1 MNDTFRDPDATLLRN
16 AERKLD
22 ELKAEAR
29 RAAADAKPDTQAD
42 TPPDDKIEDKKD
54 DQVELDDIGR
64 IERRMEVRRQAIR
77 EHFAEARV
85 GIERTAKSWPVVAVG
100 AMVAALAIGYVVAQR
115 VRPSPARR
123 ARTAWDKVREAPD
136 AARAYVHRAT
146 RPTSQVWGERL
157 AAGTGVAMAVMRALP
172 QLRALA
178 EAMPRRRPRDTHRRA
193 P

>member
-64 IERRMEVRRQAIR
+64 IERRMEVRRQASR

-100 AMVAALAIGYVVAQR
+100 AVVAAIAVGYVVAQR
-115 VRPSPARR
+115 VRPSPSRR
-123 ARTAWDKVREAPD
+123 ARTAWDKVRE
-136 AARAYVHRAT
+136 
-146 RPTSQVWGERL
+146 
-157 AAGTGVAMAVMRALP
+157 
-172 QLRALA
+172 
-178 EAMPRRRPRDTHRRA
+178 
-193 P
+193 

>member
-1 MNDTFRDPDATLLRN
+1 MNDTIRDPEATLLRS
-16 AERKLD
+16 AEQRLD
-22 ELKAEAR
+22 ELKAQAKKVEAE
-29 RAAADAKPDTQAD
+29 AMAKVDVKLAEKPEDKQ
-42 TPPDDKIEDKKD
+42 DDKVD
-54 DQVELDDIGR
+54 LDDIVR
-64 IERRMEVRRQAIR
+64 IEERMEKRREAIR
-77 EHFAEARV
+77 HHLTEARV
-85 GIERTAKSWPVVAVG
+85 GVERTAKSWPVVAVG
-100 AMVAALAIGYVVAQR
+100 AVVAAVAIGYVVAQR

-157 AAGTGVAMAVMRALP
+157 AAGTGMAMAVMRALP

-178 EAMPRRRPRDTHRRA
+178 EAFPRRRPREPQRRA